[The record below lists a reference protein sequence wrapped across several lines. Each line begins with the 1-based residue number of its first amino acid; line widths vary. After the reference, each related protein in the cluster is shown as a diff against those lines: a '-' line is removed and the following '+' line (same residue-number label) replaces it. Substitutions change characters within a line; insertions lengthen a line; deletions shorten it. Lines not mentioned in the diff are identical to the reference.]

1 MEKVE
6 QSNSV
11 AISISVVSHGQMH
24 LIEHLMQDLRD
35 HCVGQDI
42 EFILTL
48 NIDENATFA
57 VSSFWFPIRIIKN
70 TAPKGFGANHN
81 QAFQMARG
89 HYFCVL
95 NPDIRFDSCPFLGL
109 ISSFKGPEVGVTAP
123 FVVSPSGQI
132 EDSARRFP
140 TPQKIFAKLL
150 SKSQPPDYVVKTEN
164 CLVDWV
170 GGMFMLFP
178 RSVFQSLNGFDE
190 RYFLYYEDV
199 DICARLSLSN
209 MQVQVC
215 PTIRVVHHAQRSSH
229 RHLKYLAWHLSSML
243 RFFTSPEYR
252 QLRRVGRL

>member
-6 QSNSV
+6 QSDPV
-11 AISISVVSHGQMH
+11 TISISVVSHGQMH

-35 HCVGQDI
+35 HCIGQDI

-48 NIDENATFA
+48 NIDEDATFA
-57 VSSFWFPIRIIKN
+57 VSAFWFPIRIIRN
-70 TAPKGFGANHN
+70 ADPKGFGANHN

-95 NPDIRFDSCPFLGL
+95 NPDIRFVSCPFSGL
-109 ISSFKGPEVGVTAP
+109 ISSFKGREVGVTAP
-123 FVVSPSGQI
+123 FVLSPSGQV

-150 SKSQPPDYVVKTEN
+150 SKSQSPDYVFESESCT
-164 CLVDWV
+164 VDWV

-178 RSVFQSLNGFDE
+178 RSVFQRLNGFDD

-209 MQVQVC
+209 LQVQVC
-215 PTIRVVHHAQRSSH
+215 SQTGVVHHAQRSSH
-229 RHLKYLAWHLSSML
+229 RHLKYLVWHLSSML
-243 RFFTSPEYR
+243 RFFTSPVYR
-252 QLRRVGRL
+252 QLWRLGRL